1 MSEKEQKE
9 ITPDKRIVVCVSG
22 LAGTGKSTLAK
33 KIAQKYNLKYYS
45 GGDALK
51 ALAAEKGYNSKS
63 QGWWESSEGLDFL
76 AKREQDLTFDEL
88 VDKKLIEYAQNGN
101 VLLDSWTMPWLINYG
116 FKIWLAASIK
126 KRTERIARRDKL
138 KESKAL
144 KVLKEK
150 EEKTKK
156 IYKRLYGFNL
166 GEDFQPFHI
175 ILDTEKLNANE
186 VFDALCLI
194 MEKIILAEKDLT

>member
-126 KRTERIARRDKL
+126 KRTERSARRDKL

>member
-76 AKREQDLTFDEL
+76 AKREADLTFDKL

-101 VLLDSWTMPWLINYG
+101 V
-116 FKIWLAASIK
+116 
-126 KRTERIARRDKL
+126 
-138 KESKAL
+138 
-144 KVLKEK
+144 
-150 EEKTKK
+150 
-156 IYKRLYGFNL
+156 
-166 GEDFQPFHI
+166 
-175 ILDTEKLNANE
+175 
-186 VFDALCLI
+186 
-194 MEKIILAEKDLT
+194 

>member
-76 AKREQDLTFDEL
+76 AKREADLTFDKL

-166 GEDFQPFHI
+166 GEDFKPFHI

-194 MEKIILAEKDLT
+194 MEKIILAERDLK

>member
-33 KIAQKYNLKYYS
+33 KIAHKYNLKYYS

-194 MEKIILAEKDLT
+194 MEKIILAEKDLK

>member
-194 MEKIILAEKDLT
+194 MEKIILAEKDLK

>member
-1 MSEKEQKE
+1 M
-9 ITPDKRIVVCVSG
+9 T
-22 LAGTGKSTLAK
+22 
-33 KIAQKYNLKYYS
+33 
-45 GGDALK
+45 
-51 ALAAEKGYNSKS
+51 
-63 QGWWESSEGLDFL
+63 
-76 AKREQDLTFDEL
+76 KREQDLTFDEL

-194 MEKIILAEKDLT
+194 MEKIILAEKDLK